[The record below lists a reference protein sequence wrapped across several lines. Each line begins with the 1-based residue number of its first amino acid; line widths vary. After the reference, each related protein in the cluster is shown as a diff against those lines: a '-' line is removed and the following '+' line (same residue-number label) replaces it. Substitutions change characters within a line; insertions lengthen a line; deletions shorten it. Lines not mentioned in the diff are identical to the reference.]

1 MSKGSIAVPKVNNW
15 MRTESAVIYN
25 KMNTLRTVFLLLLS
39 NSFMTFAWYG
49 HLKFKNAP
57 LWLAILVSW
66 GVAFFEYLLQVP
78 ANRWGYGDLSAYQLK
93 IIQECINLSV
103 FILFAFFYLGE
114 GLNVRYLASMA
125 LVLTAVG
132 VAFYK

>member
-1 MSKGSIAVPKVNNW
+1 
-15 MRTESAVIYN
+15 
-25 KMNTLRTVFLLLLS
+25 MNTLRTVFLLLLS

-93 IIQECINLSV
+93 IIQECITLSV
-103 FILFAFFYLGE
+103 FILFAFFYL
-114 GLNVRYLASMA
+114 LRLS
-125 LVLTAVG
+125 
-132 VAFYK
+132 

>member
-1 MSKGSIAVPKVNNW
+1 LSKGSIAVPKVNNW

-93 IIQECINLSV
+93 IIQECITLSV

-114 GLNVRYLASMA
+114 ELNVRYLVSMA